1 MKPCLFTDKLWIPGQ
16 PISVISR
23 SAHSAHGT
31 LFLLRDSS
39 VKPRLLPD
47 NLFILNNL
55 SVKPCPFPDKLWIP
69 GQPIS
74 VMSRSVHSAHG
85 TLFLCIILILVDPRF
100 RDSSVKPRLLPDKLL
115 ILSNLSV
122 KPCLFTDKLWI
133 PGQPISV
140 ISRSAHSAHGTL
152 FLLRDS
158 SVKPR
163 LLPDNLFILN
173 NLSVKP
179 CPFPDKLWI
188 PGQPISVMSRSVHSN
203 CRFRVNQYQ

>member
-1 MKPCLFTDKLWIPGQ
+1 MC
-16 PISVISR
+16 R
-23 SAHSAHGT
+23 SAHSAYGT

-55 SVKPCPFPDKLWIP
+55 SVKPCLFTDKLWIP

-74 VMSRSVHSAHG
+74 VINRSVHSAHG

-133 PGQPISV
+133 QGQPISV
-140 ISRSAHSAHGTL
+140 MSRSVHSAYGTL

-158 SVKPR
+158 SVKPC
-163 LLPDNLFILN
+163 LFT
-173 NLSVKP
+173 
-179 CPFPDKLWI
+179 DKL
-188 PGQPISVMSRSVHSN
+188 
-203 CRFRVNQYQ
+203 